1 MYRSGGMVVDRID
14 RWTERALALLKS
26 PEGQRI
32 YARNKYERRLNRRN
46 NICGI
51 IQKACGLLKW
61 ENLKAVY
68 DRVEA
73 ELAAS
78 KEKAAG

>member
-1 MYRSGGMVVDRID
+1 MVVDRID

-26 PEGQRI
+26 PEGKRI
-32 YARNKYERRLNRRN
+32 YARNKHEFGLNRRN

-51 IQKACGLLKW
+51 IQKACGLLKL

-73 ELAAS
+73 ELAAAR
-78 KEKAAG
+78 EKAAG

>member
-1 MYRSGGMVVDRID
+1 MVVDRID
-14 RWTERALALLKS
+14 RWTERALALLDS
-26 PEGQRI
+26 PEGRRI
-32 YARNKYERRLNRRN
+32 YARNKYERNLDRLN

-51 IQKACGLLKW
+51 IQKTCGLLKW

-73 ELAAS
+73 ELAAR